1 MVRKVETVIAAYIE
15 EVEDIDTP
23 SFHQWTPATLNCNV
37 ARTGKEYPGWN
48 DSIVKIGGKNLST
61 IGHCQHACQSN

>member
-37 ARTGKEYPGWN
+37 AQTGKE
-48 DSIVKIGGKNLST
+48 SREE
-61 IGHCQHACQSN
+61 